1 MSVQKPSIGYT
12 LRGYGHLEFS
22 KNRFFLLHF
31 LKVFQN
37 FIEIGA
43 YLTEIHEFNRIEFKQ
58 IEQIKQIAVHEVS
71 IAEEGS
77 LYGPE
82 IDDSM

>member
-1 MSVQKPSIGYT
+1 M
-12 LRGYGHLEFS
+12 
-22 KNRFFLLHF
+22 
-31 LKVFQN
+31 
-37 FIEIGA
+37 EIGA

-58 IEQIKQIAVHEVS
+58 IKKIAAHEVS

-77 LYGPE
+77 LYGSG